1 MPKSGKQRILV
12 VDDSEMNREILT
24 DILEEDF
31 EVIEARDGVEA
42 VNYMRSFGE
51 EFAVVLL
58 DIVMPRMDGFNVLEI
73 MNAYKWIQS
82 IPVIM
87 ISAENSSSYM
97 VRAYELGAVDYI
109 QRPFDAT
116 VVRRRVLNT
125 IMLYAKQR
133 KLVGLVEESIYE
145 KEKEQSLLI
154 NILSHIVEFRNGES
168 GLHALHI
175 QTMTDIILQ
184 DLVRYTD
191 KYKLSAKDLT
201 LITTAAALHDIGK
214 IAIDDALLNKSNLS
228 QQEKDEIKKHTLYGE
243 EMLSKI
249 NAYQSEPLL
258 NIAKEICRHHH
269 ERYDGTGY
277 PDGLSGDD
285 IPISA
290 QVVSIA
296 VVYEYLAKEYNHD
309 KAVDM
314 ILNGD
319 YGSFNPL
326 LLKVFMRVSDKIR
339 SELHLNSAGGKS
351 RYDVSRIS
359 REVIAHKEL
368 GVSRRMFDMVE
379 QERVKYRFIASLS
392 GELLAEIYFD
402 PVTMEFIGDSA
413 EKLGV
418 DRHIADPLND
428 QKIKACLG
436 ENNLVSFK
444 EKLLAATKEEPSF
457 DMDCEIKAGG
467 KNYKCKLSALVLYAY
482 NEDKRKSAAEG
493 AIVRAVLNE
502 G

>member
-249 NAYQSEPLL
+249 NAYQS
-258 NIAKEICRHHH
+258 
-269 ERYDGTGY
+269 
-277 PDGLSGDD
+277 
-285 IPISA
+285 
-290 QVVSIA
+290 
-296 VVYEYLAKEYNHD
+296 
-309 KAVDM
+309 
-314 ILNGD
+314 
-319 YGSFNPL
+319 
-326 LLKVFMRVSDKIR
+326 
-339 SELHLNSAGGKS
+339 
-351 RYDVSRIS
+351 
-359 REVIAHKEL
+359 
-368 GVSRRMFDMVE
+368 
-379 QERVKYRFIASLS
+379 
-392 GELLAEIYFD
+392 
-402 PVTMEFIGDSA
+402 
-413 EKLGV
+413 
-418 DRHIADPLND
+418 
-428 QKIKACLG
+428 
-436 ENNLVSFK
+436 
-444 EKLLAATKEEPSF
+444 
-457 DMDCEIKAGG
+457 
-467 KNYKCKLSALVLYAY
+467 
-482 NEDKRKSAAEG
+482 
-493 AIVRAVLNE
+493 
-502 G
+502 